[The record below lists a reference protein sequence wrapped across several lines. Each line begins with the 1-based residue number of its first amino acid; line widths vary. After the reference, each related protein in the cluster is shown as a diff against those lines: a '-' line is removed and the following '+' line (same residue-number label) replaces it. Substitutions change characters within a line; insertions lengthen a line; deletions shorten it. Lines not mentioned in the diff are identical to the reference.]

1 MTGTKHVVGVSD
13 MKLARAEGDIIVT
26 HALGSCLGI
35 VLYDPVARVGGILH
49 AMLPQAS
56 VNPQKAEANPF
67 AFVDVGTPAYI
78 QQALAAGAQKSRL
91 VVKVAGGA
99 AMNNGADM
107 FAVGKR
113 NFLMLRKVLWQQGL
127 MIRNQDVGGTISRT
141 LYLEIATGQ
150 TWIVSRGE
158 KWSL

>member
-1 MTGTKHVVGVSD
+1 
-13 MKLARAEGDIIVT
+13 MKLSRSADDIIVT

-35 VLYDPVARVGGILH
+35 VLYDPVAKVGGIHH

-56 VNPQKAEANPF
+56 VNPAKAEANPY

-78 QQALAAGAQKSRL
+78 QAALAAGAAKNRL

-99 AMNNGADM
+99 AMNSGADM

-113 NFLMLRKVLWQQGL
+113 NFLMLRKILWKQGL
-127 MIRNQDVGGTISRT
+127 MIKNQDVGGTISRT
-141 LYLEIATGQ
+141 LYLELATGQ

>member
-1 MTGTKHVVGVSD
+1 MSSLKHVVGVSD
-13 MKLARAEGDIIVT
+13 MKVSRSPGDIIVT

-35 VLYDPVARVGGILH
+35 VLYDPVAKVGGILH

-56 VNPQKAEANPF
+56 VNPAKAEANPY

-78 QQALAAGAQKSRL
+78 QQALAAGAQKNRL
-91 VVKVAGGA
+91 VVRVAGGA
-99 AMNNGADM
+99 AMSTGADM

-113 NFLMLRKVLWQQGL
+113 NFLMLRKVLWKQGL
-127 MIRNQDVGGTISRT
+127 MIKNQDVGGTISRT
-141 LYLEIATGQ
+141 LYLEIETGQ
-150 TWIVSRGE
+150 SWIVSRGE